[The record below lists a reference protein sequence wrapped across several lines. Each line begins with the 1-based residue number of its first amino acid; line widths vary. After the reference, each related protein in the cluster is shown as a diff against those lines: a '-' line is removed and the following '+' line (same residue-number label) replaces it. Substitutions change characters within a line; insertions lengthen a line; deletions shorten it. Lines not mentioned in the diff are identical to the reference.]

1 MIAITIASAA
11 QLKCPPWGL
20 WKEPN
25 CLMVWTEGA
34 HCLMTALYYLSL
46 LSCVPPCLI
55 ILAVIL
61 VTSGTEQLFI
71 LIGRCMVLTYL
82 GQGDP
87 GYNCLLPNE
96 AGNIQETVR

>member
-1 MIAITIASAA
+1 M
-11 QLKCPPWGL
+11 
-20 WKEPN
+20 
-25 CLMVWTEGA
+25 
-34 HCLMTALYYLSL
+34 
-46 LSCVPPCLI
+46 

-82 GQGDP
+82 GQEDA

-96 AGNIQETVR
+96 AGNIQEVLGKIWEDI